1 MSQKNTPCRSGRSC
15 ERTTSEN
22 YLHALPMLLAGR
34 VRLIDN
40 ATLRSQLASLERQVS
55 AADRETVSHPRAAMS
70 LAEAII
76 LFGLRGAAAAA
87 RSGRRVAARPLIRA
101 AIHLCCGECS
111 LHHSTSPWASR
122 L

>member
-55 AADRETVSHPRAAMS
+55 AADRETVSLTRRGTEAGDPALLHGWAAN
-70 LAEAII
+70 A
-76 LFGLRGAAAAA
+76 GHAAASS
-87 RSGRRVAARPLIRA
+87 RGRDA
-101 AIHLCCGECS
+101 HC
-111 LHHSTSPWASR
+111 
-122 L
+122 